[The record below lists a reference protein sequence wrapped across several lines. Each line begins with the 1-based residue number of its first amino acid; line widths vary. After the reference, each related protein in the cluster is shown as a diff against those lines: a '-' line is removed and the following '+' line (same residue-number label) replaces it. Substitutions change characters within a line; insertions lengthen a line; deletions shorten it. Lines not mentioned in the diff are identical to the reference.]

1 MSDRALGMVETRGLV
16 ASIEA
21 ADAMVKA
28 AKVQLLG
35 KEKVAGGLVTILVE
49 GETAAVKSAVDAGA
63 AAAQRVGELVSTH
76 IIPRPDDQIDEIIV
90 RKTGIETK
98 RNKQEPLREK
108 QSKPITEKKLEPVL
122 EKKLEPAP
130 EKKPGR
136 RRKQNK
142 IIKKESSEII
152 EPIIK
157 SSSSSTID
165 RLKEEAL
172 GLTSATEKPEKTKSK
187 GELKF
192 SMAEL
197 EVMNVHQLRRFAR
210 DIESFPIK
218 GREISRA
225 NRGELLD
232 FFKALLK

>member
-1 MSDRALGMVETRGLV
+1 MADRALGMVETRGLI

-28 AKVQLLG
+28 ARVQLVG
-35 KEKVAGGLVTILVE
+35 KEKVQGGLVTILVT

-76 IIPRPDDQIDEIIV
+76 IIPRPDDQVDDIIGEVKHAERKPRRQEEIIP
-90 RKTGIETK
+90 K
-98 RNKQEPLREK
+98 
-108 QSKPITEKKLEPVL
+108 
-122 EKKLEPAP
+122 
-130 EKKPGR
+130 
-136 RRKQNK
+136 
-142 IIKKESSEII
+142 I
-152 EPIIK
+152 EPERIVKRREIK
-157 SSSSSTID
+157 EKEIFEEVKPVQKASSSSTID
-165 RLKEEAL
+165 RLKKEAL
-172 GLTSATEKPEKTKSK
+172 GKSITLETPVKTKTTGK
-187 GELKF
+187 LNF
-192 SMAEL
+192 TMAEL

>member
-1 MSDRALGMVETRGLV
+1 MADRALGMVETRGLI

-28 AKVQLLG
+28 ARVQLVG
-35 KEKVAGGLVTILVE
+35 KEKVQGGLVTILVT

-76 IIPRPDDQIDEIIV
+76 IIPRPDDQVDDIIGEVKHAERKPRKQEEEIIP
-90 RKTGIETK
+90 K
-98 RNKQEPLREK
+98 
-108 QSKPITEKKLEPVL
+108 
-122 EKKLEPAP
+122 
-130 EKKPGR
+130 
-136 RRKQNK
+136 
-142 IIKKESSEII
+142 I
-152 EPIIK
+152 EPERIVKRREIK
-157 SSSSSTID
+157 EKEIFEEVKPVQKASSSSTID
-165 RLKEEAL
+165 RLKKEAL
-172 GLTSATEKPEKTKSK
+172 GKSITLETPVKTKTTGK
-187 GELKF
+187 LNF
-192 SMAEL
+192 TMAEL

>member
-1 MSDRALGMVETRGLV
+1 MSDRALGMVETRGLI

-28 AKVQLLG
+28 ARVQLLG
-35 KEKVAGGLVTILVE
+35 KEKVEGGLVTILVE
-49 GETAAVKSAVDAGA
+49 GETAAVKSAVDAAA
-63 AAAQRVGELVSTH
+63 AAAQRVGELISTH
-76 IIPRPDDQIDEIIV
+76 IIPRPDDQIDAIIV
-90 RKTGIETK
+90 RNAGIETK
-98 RNKQEPLREK
+98 RNKR
-108 QSKPITEKKLEPVL
+108 KPIRETKTKPLPEKKLEPVV
-122 EKKLEPAP
+122 EKKGE
-130 EKKPGR
+130 
-136 RRKQNK
+136 RRKKQIK
-142 IIKKESSEII
+142 IIEKESTE
-152 EPIIK
+152 ENKPVFK

-172 GLTSATEKPEKTKSK
+172 GDTSTIEKSGKTKSK
-187 GELKF
+187 SEFKF
-192 SMAEL
+192 SMVEL

-232 FFKALLK
+232 FFKTLLK

>member
-1 MSDRALGMVETRGLV
+1 MADRALGMVETRGLI

-28 AKVQLLG
+28 ANVQLLG
-35 KEKVAGGLVTILVE
+35 KERADAGLITILIS

-76 IIPRPDDQIDEIIV
+76 IIPRPDDQIGIIV
-90 RKTGIETK
+90 SINSYAETIRSEPKPTPEIKSGRRKRQIQIEKKTEET
-98 RNKQEPLREK
+98 EPI
-108 QSKPITEKKLEPVL
+108 SKP
-122 EKKLEPAP
+122 
-130 EKKPGR
+130 
-136 RRKQNK
+136 
-142 IIKKESSEII
+142 
-152 EPIIK
+152 
-157 SSSSSTID
+157 SSSSTIE

-172 GLTSATEKPEKTKSK
+172 GITLAIEKPGKTKTKS
-187 GELKF
+187 ESKF

-210 DIESFPIK
+210 DFESFPIK

-232 FFKALLK
+232 YFKALQK

>member
-1 MSDRALGMVETRGLV
+1 MSDRALGMVETRGLI

-28 AKVQLLG
+28 ARVQLVG
-35 KEKVAGGLVTILVE
+35 KEKVQGGLVTILVI

-76 IIPRPDDQIDEIIV
+76 IIPRPDDQVDDIIGEVKPAERKPRKKEEEIIA
-90 RKTGIETK
+90 
-98 RNKQEPLREK
+98 N
-108 QSKPITEKKLEPVL
+108 
-122 EKKLEPAP
+122 
-130 EKKPGR
+130 
-136 RRKQNK
+136 
-142 IIKKESSEII
+142 I
-152 EPIIK
+152 EPERIVKRKEIK
-157 SSSSSTID
+157 EKEIFEEIKPVQKASSSSTID
-165 RLKEEAL
+165 RLKKEAL
-172 GLTSATEKPEKTKSK
+172 GKSITLETQVKTKSSQK
-187 GELKF
+187 LNFTMG
-192 SMAEL
+192 EL

>member
-1 MSDRALGMVETRGLV
+1 MADRALGMVETRGLI

-35 KEKVAGGLVTILVE
+35 KEKVQGGLVTILVE

-76 IIPRPDDQIDEIIV
+76 IIPRPDDQIDQIV
-90 RKTGIETK
+90 VRNTALETK
-98 RNKQEPLREK
+98 RYKQETIPGEK
-108 QSKPITEKKLEPVL
+108 
-122 EKKLEPAP
+122 P
-130 EKKPGR
+130 ER
-136 RRKQNK
+136 RRKQIK
-142 IIKKESSEII
+142 IKEMESSEET
-152 EPIIK
+152 EPVFK
-157 SSSSSTID
+157 SISSSTID
-165 RLKEEAL
+165 RLKEEAF
-172 GLTSATEKPEKTKSK
+172 GGIATIEKSGKTKSK
-187 GELKF
+187 REFKF

>member
-1 MSDRALGMVETRGLV
+1 MADRALGMIETRGLV

-35 KEKVAGGLVTILVE
+35 KEKVDGGLVTILVE
-49 GETAAVKSAVDAGA
+49 GETAAVKAAVDAGA

-76 IIPRPDDQIDEIIV
+76 IIPRPDDQIDAIIV
-90 RKTGIETK
+90 RNTSIETK
-98 RNKQEPLREK
+98 RNKQ
-108 QSKPITEKKLEPVL
+108 KPISEKKPEPIPEKKFEPV
-122 EKKLEPAP
+122 P
-130 EKKPGR
+130 EKKPER
-136 RRKQNK
+136 RRKQIK
-142 IIKKESSEII
+142 IKEKESSEEI
-152 EPIIK
+152 EPIFK

-172 GLTSATEKPEKTKSK
+172 GGTSTIEKSGKTKSK
-187 GELKF
+187 GEFKF
-192 SMAEL
+192 SMVEL

>member
-1 MSDRALGMVETRGLV
+1 MADRALGMVETRGLI

-28 AKVQLLG
+28 ANVQLLG
-35 KEKVAGGLVTILVE
+35 KERADAGLITILIS

-76 IIPRPDDQIDEIIV
+76 IIPRPDDQIGIIV
-90 RKTGIETK
+90 SINSFSGTIRSEPKPTPEIKSGSRKRQIQIEKKTEET
-98 RNKQEPLREK
+98 EPI
-108 QSKPITEKKLEPVL
+108 SKP
-122 EKKLEPAP
+122 
-130 EKKPGR
+130 
-136 RRKQNK
+136 
-142 IIKKESSEII
+142 
-152 EPIIK
+152 
-157 SSSSSTID
+157 SSSSTIE

-172 GLTSATEKPEKTKSK
+172 GITLAVEKAGKTKTKNES
-187 GELKF
+187 KF

-210 DIESFPIK
+210 DFESFPIK

-232 FFKALLK
+232 YFKALQK

>member
-1 MSDRALGMVETRGLV
+1 MADRALGMVETRGLI

-28 AKVQLLG
+28 AKVKLLG
-35 KEKVAGGLVTILVE
+35 KEKVQGGLVTILVE

-76 IIPRPDDQIDEIIV
+76 IIPRPDDQIDQIV
-90 RKTGIETK
+90 VRNAALETK
-98 RNKQEPLREK
+98 RYKQEPIREE
-108 QSKPITEKKLEPVL
+108 KPEPV
-122 EKKLEPAP
+122 P
-130 EKKPGR
+130 EKKPER
-136 RRKQNK
+136 RRKQ
-142 IIKKESSEII
+142 IKEDESSEET
-152 EPIIK
+152 EPVFK
-157 SSSSSTID
+157 SISSSTID
-165 RLKEEAL
+165 RLKEEAF
-172 GLTSATEKPEKTKSK
+172 GGTPTIEKSGKTKSK
-187 GELKF
+187 REFKF

>member
-1 MSDRALGMVETRGLV
+1 MADRALGMIETRGLI

-28 AKVQLLG
+28 ARVQLIG
-35 KEKVAGGLVTILVE
+35 KEKVQDGLVTILVV
-49 GETAAVKSAVDAGA
+49 GETAAVKSAIDAGA

-76 IIPRPDDQIDEIIV
+76 IIPRPDDQIDDIIGDV
-90 RKTGIETK
+90 KPVERKP
-98 RNKQEPLREK
+98 RKQVED
-108 QSKPITEKKLEPVL
+108 II
-122 EKKLEPAP
+122 P
-130 EKKPGR
+130 EKKPER
-136 RRKQNK
+136 TVKPKK
-142 IIKKESSEII
+142 IEEKESFE
-152 EPIIK
+152 EVKPVQRA
-157 SSSSSTID
+157 SSSSTID
-165 RLKEEAL
+165 RLKKEAL
-172 GLTSATEKPEKTKSK
+172 GKSITLDKPDKIRSTEKFDFTMS
-187 GELKF
+187 
-192 SMAEL
+192 EL

>member
-1 MSDRALGMVETRGLV
+1 MADRALGMVETRGLI

-28 AKVQLLG
+28 AKVQLIG
-35 KEKVAGGLVTILVE
+35 KEKITAGLVTILVV

-63 AAAQRVGELVSTH
+63 LAAQRVGELISTH
-76 IIPRPDDQIDEIIV
+76 IIPRPDDQIDEIV
-90 RKTGIETK
+90 MNSRPVPSKEKKQVSLPKKNTKQKRKLIQPTEEESVEEIET
-98 RNKQEPLREK
+98 E
-108 QSKPITEKKLEPVL
+108 
-122 EKKLEPAP
+122 
-130 EKKPGR
+130 
-136 RRKQNK
+136 
-142 IIKKESSEII
+142 IKT
-152 EPIIK
+152 K

-172 GLTSATEKPEKTKSK
+172 GKISLDSKSEKSK
-187 GELKF
+187 QDKNLGI

-210 DIESFPIK
+210 DFENFPIK

-232 FFKALLK
+232 FFKTLLK

>member
-1 MSDRALGMVETRGLV
+1 MADRALGMIETRGLI

-28 AKVQLLG
+28 ANVQLIG
-35 KEKVAGGLVTILVE
+35 KEKVQGGLITILIV

-63 AAAQRVGELVSTH
+63 AAAKRVGELVSTH
-76 IIPRPDDQIDEIIV
+76 IIPRPDDQIDEIIEDLSTV
-90 RKTGIETK
+90 ERKP
-98 RNKQEPLREK
+98 RKQEKET
-108 QSKPITEKKLEPVL
+108 I
-122 EKKLEPAP
+122 P
-130 EKKPGR
+130 EKKPEPVV
-136 RRKQNK
+136 KQRE
-142 IIKKESSEII
+142 IKQKELFE
-152 EPIIK
+152 EVKPVQVT
-157 SSSSSTID
+157 SSSSTID
-165 RLKEEAL
+165 RLKKEAL
-172 GLTSATEKPEKTKSK
+172 GKSITLEKPDKTRSTEKFDFTMS
-187 GELKF
+187 
-192 SMAEL
+192 EL

>member
-1 MSDRALGMVETRGLV
+1 MADRALGMVETRGLI

-28 AKVQLLG
+28 AKVTLLG
-35 KEKVAGGLVTILVE
+35 KEKITAGLVTVLVV

-76 IIPRPDDQIDEIIV
+76 IIPRPDDQVDNLVSIKSEAKPGKNEFV
-90 RKTGIETK
+90 PVAEKSPERRKRQVQIE
-98 RNKQEPLREK
+98 EK
-108 QSKPITEKKLEPVL
+108 AEETEPV
-122 EKKLEPAP
+122 
-130 EKKPGR
+130 
-136 RRKQNK
+136 
-142 IIKKESSEII
+142 
-152 EPIIK
+152 IK

-172 GLTSATEKPEKTKSK
+172 GITLSTEKPVKSK
-187 GELKF
+187 SKSELGYT
-192 SMAEL
+192 MAEL

-210 DIESFPIK
+210 DLESFPIK

-232 FFKALLK
+232 YFKALLK

>member
-1 MSDRALGMVETRGLV
+1 MADRALGMIETRGLI

-28 AKVQLLG
+28 AKVQLIG
-35 KEKVAGGLVTILVE
+35 KEKVQGGLVTILVV
-49 GETAAVKSAVDAGA
+49 GETAAVKSAIDAGA

-76 IIPRPDDQIDEIIV
+76 IIPRPDDQIDGIIGDVKPVERKPRKQEEEIIPEKEPELNV
-90 RKTGIETK
+90 KPKKIE
-98 RNKQEPLREK
+98 
-108 QSKPITEKKLEPVL
+108 EKKSFEEVKPVQR
-122 EKKLEPAP
+122 A
-130 EKKPGR
+130 
-136 RRKQNK
+136 
-142 IIKKESSEII
+142 
-152 EPIIK
+152 
-157 SSSSSTID
+157 SSSSTID
-165 RLKEEAL
+165 RLKKEAL
-172 GLTSATEKPEKTKSK
+172 GKSITLDKPDKTRSTD
-187 GELKF
+187 KF
-192 SMAEL
+192 DFTMSEL

>member
-1 MSDRALGMVETRGLV
+1 MSDRALGMIETRGLI

-28 AKVQLLG
+28 ARVQLVG
-35 KEKVAGGLVTILVE
+35 KEKVQGGLVTILIV

-76 IIPRPDDQIDEIIV
+76 IIPRPDDQIDEMIRGV
-90 RKTGIETK
+90 PKVERKSH
-98 RNKQEPLREK
+98 KQEEE
-108 QSKPITEKKLEPVL
+108 II
-122 EKKLEPAP
+122 P
-130 EKKPGR
+130 EKKPER
-136 RRKQNK
+136 AVKVRE
-142 IIKKESSEII
+142 ITKKESFE
-152 EPIIK
+152 EVKPVQRA
-157 SSSSSTID
+157 SSSSTID
-165 RLKEEAL
+165 RLKKEAL
-172 GLTSATEKPEKTKSK
+172 GKSITLEKTDNTRSADKFN
-187 GELKF
+187 F

-232 FFKALLK
+232 FFKVLLK

>member
-1 MSDRALGMVETRGLV
+1 MSDRALGKIETRGLIS
-16 ASIEA
+16 SIEA

-28 AKVQLLG
+28 ARVQLLG
-35 KEKVAGGLVTILVE
+35 KEKVQGGLVTILVV

-63 AAAQRVGELVSTH
+63 AAAQRLGELISTH
-76 IIPRPDDQIDEIIV
+76 IIPRPDDQIDGIIGEVKSVEIKPRKKEII
-90 RKTGIETK
+90 
-98 RNKQEPLREK
+98 PD
-108 QSKPITEKKLEPVL
+108 SKPEQIVKTKKIEEKENFEEVKPVQR
-122 EKKLEPAP
+122 A
-130 EKKPGR
+130 
-136 RRKQNK
+136 
-142 IIKKESSEII
+142 
-152 EPIIK
+152 
-157 SSSSSTID
+157 SSSSTID
-165 RLKEEAL
+165 RLKKEAL
-172 GLTSATEKPEKTKSK
+172 GKSITLETTVKSKSTEKYN
-187 GELKF
+187 F

>member
-1 MSDRALGMVETRGLV
+1 MSDRALGMIETRGLV

-28 AKVQLLG
+28 ARVQLVG
-35 KEKVAGGLVTILVE
+35 KEKVQGGLVTILIV
-49 GETAAVKSAVDAGA
+49 GETAAVKSAIDAGA

-76 IIPRPDDQIDEIIV
+76 IIPRPDDQIDDMIRGVTKVERKSHKQVEEII
-90 RKTGIETK
+90 
-98 RNKQEPLREK
+98 PD
-108 QSKPITEKKLEPVL
+108 
-122 EKKLEPAP
+122 
-130 EKKPGR
+130 KKPER
-136 RRKQNK
+136 AEK
-142 IIKKESSEII
+142 IREVKKKEII
-152 EPIIK
+152 EEVKPVQRA
-157 SSSSSTID
+157 SSSSTID
-165 RLKEEAL
+165 RLKKEAL
-172 GLTSATEKPEKTKSK
+172 GKSITLEKTDNTRSADKFN
-187 GELKF
+187 F
-192 SMAEL
+192 SMTEL

>member
-1 MSDRALGMVETRGLV
+1 MSDRALGMVETRGLI

-35 KEKVAGGLVTILVE
+35 KEKVQGGLVTILVE

-76 IIPRPDDQIDEIIV
+76 IIPRPDDKIDQIV
-90 RKTGIETK
+90 MRNAAIETK
-98 RNKQEPLREK
+98 RYKQDPIPEEK
-108 QSKPITEKKLEPVL
+108 PKPV
-122 EKKLEPAP
+122 P
-130 EKKPGR
+130 EKKPER
-136 RRKQNK
+136 RRKQ
-142 IIKKESSEII
+142 IKEMQSSEET
-152 EPIIK
+152 EPVFK
-157 SSSSSTID
+157 SISSSTID
-165 RLKEEAL
+165 RLKEEVF
-172 GLTSATEKPEKTKSK
+172 GGTPTIEKSEKTKSK
-187 GELKF
+187 REFKF